1 MDHVPAAPATG
12 RTLRAAA
19 ALFDRL
25 ETAWEGPATQRRIG
39 TLLVA
44 AFLASVVAIELN
56 RRGWLPAGALPRLT
70 TSHLGAIYV
79 AFTLL
84 LFAEVVGLVFAL
96 ARSVA
101 DSVGKQFELLS
112 LILLRK
118 AFLEFGELPEPIRWD
133 DVSPAIGHIAADIGG
148 ALLIFV
154 VLGFYY
160 RAQRH
165 IPITADPD
173 DRASFV
179 AAKKLIAVVLLA
191 AFVALVLRDAWSIAG
206 GRGTGAVFETFYT
219 VLIFC
224 DVLVVLVSLRY
235 SSHFAVVFRN
245 SGFAAATVLI
255 RLALTA
261 PAYVNALLGLG
272 AALFALGLTLAYN
285 AFARV
290 LEGGEATAGDRSP
303 SQRTGGAGYG

>member
-1 MDHVPAAPATG
+1 MAHVLAAPATG
-12 RTLRAAA
+12 RTLRVSA

-25 ETAWEGPATQRRIG
+25 EAAWEGPAAQRRMG

-44 AFLASVVAIELN
+44 AFLASILTIELN
-56 RRGWLPAGALPRLT
+56 RRGWLPEGALPWLT
-70 TSHLGAIYV
+70 TNHLGAIYV

-101 DSVGKQFELLS
+101 DAVGKQFELLS

-118 AFLEFGELPEPIRWD
+118 AFLEFAELPEPIRWD
-133 DVSPAIGHIAADIGG
+133 DVSPAIPHIAADIGG

-160 RAQRH
+160 RVQRH
-165 IPITADPD
+165 LPITADRD

-191 AFVALVLRDAWSIAG
+191 AFFALVLRDAWSILE

-224 DVLVVLVSLRY
+224 DILVVLVSLRY
-235 SSHFAVVFRN
+235 SSRYAVVFRN

-261 PAYVNALLGLG
+261 PAPFNALLGLG
-272 AALFALGLTLAYN
+272 AALFALGLSLAYN
-285 AFARV
+285 SFAPV
-290 LEGGEATAGDRSP
+290 LDGQGDRED
-303 SQRTGGAGYG
+303 

>member
-1 MDHVPAAPATG
+1 MAHVLAVPAPG
-12 RTLRAAA
+12 WTLRAATS
-19 ALFDRL
+19 LFDRL
-25 ETAWEGPATQRRIG
+25 EHGWEAPGTQRRLG
-39 TLLVA
+39 TLLVV
-44 AFLASVVAIELN
+44 AFLASVAAIEAG
-56 RRGWLPAGALPRLT
+56 RRGWLPAAAPPLPA
-70 TSHLGAIYV
+70 SHLGAIYV

-118 AFLEFGELPEPIRWD
+118 AFLEFGSFSEPIRWE
-133 DVSPAIGHIAADIGG
+133 DVSPAIGHVAADVVG

-160 RAQRH
+160 RVQRH
-165 IPITADPD
+165 LPITAEPG

-179 AAKKLIAVVLLA
+179 GAKKLVATVLLA
-191 AFVALVLRDAWSIAG
+191 AFVALVLHEGWGILR
-206 GRGTGAVFETFYT
+206 GRGAGAVFETFYT
-219 VLIFC
+219 VLIFS
-224 DVLVVLVSLRY
+224 DVLLVLVSLRY
-235 SSHFAVVFRN
+235 SSRYAVVFRN

-261 PAYVNALLGLG
+261 PAYFNALLGLG
-272 AALFALGLTLAYN
+272 AALFALGLSVSYN

-290 LEGGEATAGDRSP
+290 LEGGE
-303 SQRTGGAGYG
+303 GGSDD

>member
-1 MDHVPAAPATG
+1 MDHVLAAPATG

-25 ETAWEGPATQRRIG
+25 ETAWEGPAAQRRMG

-56 RRGWLPAGALPRLT
+56 RRGWLPADTLPWLT
-70 TSHLGAIYV
+70 INHLGAIYV

-118 AFLEFGELPEPIRWD
+118 AFLEFAELPEPIRWE
-133 DVSPAIGHIAADIGG
+133 DVSPAIPHIAADIGG

-160 RAQRH
+160 RVQRH
-165 IPITADPD
+165 LPITADPD

-191 AFVALVLRDAWSIAG
+191 AFFALVMRDAWSILE

-235 SSHFAVVFRN
+235 SSRYAVVFRN

-261 PAYVNALLGLG
+261 PAPFNALLGLG
-272 AALFALGLTLAYN
+272 AALFALGLSLAYN
-285 AFARV
+285 TFAPV
-290 LEGGEATAGDRSP
+290 LAEQEDRED
-303 SQRTGGAGYG
+303 

>member
-1 MDHVPAAPATG
+1 MAHVLAAPATG
-12 RTLRAAA
+12 RTLRVSA

-25 ETAWEGPATQRRIG
+25 EAAWEGPSAQRRMG

-44 AFLASVVAIELN
+44 AFLASIAAIELN
-56 RRGWLPAGALPRLT
+56 RRGWLPADTLPWLT
-70 TSHLGAIYV
+70 TNHLGAIYV

-101 DSVGKQFELLS
+101 DAVGKQFELLS

-118 AFLEFGELPEPIRWD
+118 AFLEFAELPEPIRWD
-133 DVSPAIGHIAADIGG
+133 DVSPAIPHIAADIGG

-160 RAQRH
+160 RVQRH
-165 IPITADPD
+165 LPITADPD

-179 AAKKLIAVVLLA
+179 AAKKLIAVVLLG
-191 AFVALVLRDAWSIAG
+191 AFFALVVRDAWSILE

-224 DVLVVLVSLRY
+224 DILVVLVSLRY
-235 SSHFAVVFRN
+235 SSRYAVVFRN

-261 PAYVNALLGLG
+261 PAPFNALLGLG
-272 AALFALGLTLAYN
+272 AALFALGLSLAYN
-285 AFARV
+285 SFAPV
-290 LEGGEATAGDRSP
+290 LDGQDERPD
-303 SQRTGGAGYG
+303 